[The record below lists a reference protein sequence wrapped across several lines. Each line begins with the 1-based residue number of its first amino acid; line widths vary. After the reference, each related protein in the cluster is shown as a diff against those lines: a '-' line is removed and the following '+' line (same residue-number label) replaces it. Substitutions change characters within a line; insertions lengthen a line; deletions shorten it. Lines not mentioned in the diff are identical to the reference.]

1 MSKIL
6 CFGSINIDNV
16 YRVEHIVKSGET
28 IIGLSIEKHCG
39 GKGLNQAIAL
49 GKAGA
54 NVYMAGGVGNDDSI
68 GTLDILNKSGVDI
81 SLVESRNV
89 PNGNSIIQVDPIGNN
104 SIIIY
109 GGANQKNTEDYVIK
123 VLNHFHEDDWLILQN
138 EINGNEL
145 IISEA
150 KKRKMKICL
159 NPSPFS
165 AEVAKLCNVDILFVN
180 EIEAENLCHKK
191 ECDEQLSLLHSMFK
205 QTLVIITLGENGS
218 VAIDTLGR
226 KFTQVPYKCSSVDTT
241 GAGDTFTGYFLA
253 EYVKNKDIIKALDL
267 ASAASSLSVRK
278 MGAAESIPT
287 LQETENFIEQNSVNT
302 IA

>member
-1 MSKIL
+1 MSKVL

-16 YRVEHIVKSGET
+16 YRVEHIVKLGET
-28 IIGLSIEKHCG
+28 ITGLSIEKHCG

-54 NVYMAGGVGNDDSI
+54 QVYMAGGIGNDDSI
-68 GTLDILNKSGVDI
+68 GTLNIMNKSEVDI
-81 SLVESRNV
+81 SLVETRNV
-89 PNGNSIIQVDPIGNN
+89 PNGNSIIQVDLAGNN

-109 GGANQKNTEDYVIK
+109 GGANQKNSEDYVIK
-123 VLNHFHEDDWLILQN
+123 VLNHFQQNDWIVLQN
-138 EINGNEL
+138 EINGNDF

-165 AEVAKLCNVDILFVN
+165 PEVAKLCNVDILFVN
-180 EIEAENLCHKK
+180 EIEAENLCHEK
-191 ECDEQLSLLHSMFK
+191 EYDKQLSLLHSMFK
-205 QTLVIITLGENGS
+205 QTLVIITLGEKGS
-218 VAIDTLGR
+218 VAIDALGN
-226 KFTQVPYKCSSVDTT
+226 KYTQAPYKCSSIDTT

-253 EYVKNKDIIKALDL
+253 EYVSSYNIYKALNM

-287 LQETENFIEQNSVNT
+287 LQETKDFIGEAQKL
-302 IA
+302 